1 MNIKTIPVHKINPSP
16 YNPRID
22 LQPGDPEYDSLKQSI
37 EKFGYVDPLIWNERT
52 GHLVGGHQRF
62 KVLLEDN
69 PSDIT
74 VSVVSLNEQDEKALN
89 IALNKIDGE
98 WDEYKLTELL
108 KDLEGSGY
116 DLSLTGFS
124 DAELEDVL
132 NDLEH
137 TGQGGAV
144 SESHEIDLDE
154 YGDDQFEHT
163 CPKCGFSFNE

>member
-1 MNIKTIPVHKINPSP
+1 MK
-16 YNPRID
+16 
-22 LQPGDPEYDSLKQSI
+22 
-37 EKFGYVDPLIWNERT
+37 KFGYVDPLVWNERT

-62 KVLLEDN
+62 KVLMEDN
-69 PSDIT
+69 PSEIL

-89 IALNKIDGE
+89 IVLNKIDGE

-132 NDLEH
+132 NGLEH
-137 TGQGGAV
+137 KVKVEQYLRVMRSILMNMEMINLSIHVLSAD
-144 SESHEIDLDE
+144 SL
-154 YGDDQFEHT
+154 
-163 CPKCGFSFNE
+163 FNE